1 MNLIE
6 FKKIKYWDDLVDLKK
21 LQREYT
27 ENENN
32 KKKYFYLKNQWKTSS
47 FEFINLKSK
56 IIW

>member
-21 LQREYT
+21 LQREHE

-32 KKKYFYLKNQWKTSS
+32 KKKYFTLKTQWKTSS

>member
-21 LQREYT
+21 LQREHT
-27 ENENN
+27 DNENN
-32 KKKYFYLKNQWKTSS
+32 KRKYFLLKTQWKTTS
-47 FEFINLKSK
+47 FEFINLKWK